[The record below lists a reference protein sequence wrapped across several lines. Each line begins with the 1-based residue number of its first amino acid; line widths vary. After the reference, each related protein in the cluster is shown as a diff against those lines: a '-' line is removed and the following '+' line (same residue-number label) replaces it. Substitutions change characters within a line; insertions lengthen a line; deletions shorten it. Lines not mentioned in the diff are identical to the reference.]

1 MLAEDNQRR
10 LKEALQ
16 ERACA
21 ERTAFITEVASQIAL
36 GISTI
41 TAVASGFYNIPTL
54 VFITAS
60 LNTLSGAL
68 ARYAVSSKRTAGALA
83 LLAEKLSQAEP
94 EPLRRVESFAPA
106 VSCSPVENEEVV

>member
-21 ERTAFITEVASQIAL
+21 ERTGFITEIASQIAL

-68 ARYAVSSKRTAGALA
+68 ARYSVSSKRTAGALA
-83 LLAEKLSQAEP
+83 LLAEKLAQDEP
-94 EPLRRVESFAPA
+94 FRRVESSAPA
-106 VSCSPVENEEVV
+106 VSPEVV